1 MVLLG
6 FSMLGIGIWSLVARA
21 RGRLYDWPLLH
32 RAAVIMG
39 PSGFIAVLA
48 GWITTEVG
56 RQPCTIYGLLR
67 TSESASPL
75 HAPAVAGPLVAFVIV
90 YFAVFGAGAYLSL
103 RMMAQPPA
111 AQANL

>member
-21 RGRLYDWPLLH
+21 RGKLYDWPLLH

-56 RQPCTIYGLLR
+56 RQPWTLYGLLR
-67 TSESASPL
+67 TSESASPPD
-75 HAPAVAGPLVAFVIV
+75 APRSEERRVGKECVSTCRSRWSPSHEKKKIK
-90 YFAVFGAGAYLSL
+90 
-103 RMMAQPPA
+103 
-111 AQANL
+111 NN